1 LKIYIS
7 RISIQNCFLY
17 IYFFSINFENFNP
30 TGYFSVSRLAG
41 ILYIVSILPSIK
53 NFLKFRMAHAYFYI
67 PLIIFTIY
75 LTLISL
81 INVNNFSSRFIDFA
95 MIQNILIFIL
105 MVNHARKDRNALE
118 KGMLFMGLGAV
129 LVSILMTLGIGV
141 SLMTEDIYGTVN
153 RITFFNAELNE
164 IGLKLVAGIMIII
177 ATYFNNPLK
186 LNSILI
192 LFLVFTT
199 PLMIYSII
207 GTASRTAV
215 LTLLLCGLTW
225 LLFRSLASK
234 NKFLTFILS
243 SIILIIIL
251 VPAIF
256 FTSQIETFELL
267 AARIEDTGGISD
279 RSEAGRFSLWIGF
292 YNLIFTNIIFGNG
305 YSGFDL
311 ITYEYFGFLESPHN
325 VFLEI
330 ILYTG
335 LIGLV
340 LYSLF
345 LLRALKA
352 AYFLFSRKKLLLP
365 ILIAPVAFSFIFI
378 LQGLSEKICW
388 IFLAYVIGTYIYNN
402 ENLSIPLKK

>member
-1 LKIYIS
+1 MKIDIS
-7 RISIQNCFLY
+7 RNSIQNFFLY

-41 ILYIVSILPSIK
+41 LLYIISILPSIK
-53 NFLKFRMAHAYFYI
+53 NFFKFRAVHFYFYT
-67 PLIIFTIY
+67 PLLIFCIY

-81 INVNNFSSRFIDFA
+81 INANNFSSRFIDFA
-95 MIQNILIFIL
+95 MIQNIFIFVL
-105 MVNHARKDRNALE
+105 MVNHARKDCNALE

-141 SLMTEDIYGTVN
+141 SLMAEDIYGMVN

-164 IGLKLVAGIMIII
+164 IGLKLVAGVMIII
-177 ATYFNNPLK
+177 ATFFNNPLK

-192 LFLVFTT
+192 LFMVCAI

-225 LLFRSLASK
+225 LLFKSLASK

-243 SIILIIIL
+243 SIILMIIIL
-251 VPAIF
+251 PAVF
-256 FTSQIETFELL
+256 FISQIETFELL

-311 ITYEYFGFLESPHN
+311 ITSEYFGFLESPHN
-325 VFLEI
+325 VFLEV

-335 LIGLV
+335 LIGLI

-345 LLRALKA
+345 LFRALKA
-352 AYFLFSRKKLLLP
+352 AYFMFSRTKLLLP

-378 LQGLSEKICW
+378 LQGLSEKIVW
-388 IFLAYVIGTYIYNN
+388 IFLAYVIGTYIYKN
-402 ENLSIPLKK
+402 EYKSLTLKK